1 MRFVFHKFQLQNL
14 GGSGTTKFAAVFD
27 NPMPAGLIQTSGQ
40 FGPWNS
46 SDPAD
51 TPISGTYV
59 LSNANLAVFNSI
71 GCLVSSDGKFKGT
84 LKQMEWINPHAM
96 LHLEVTNADG
106 SKAVWIFQTTGAAAL
121 RQKGLARASAGGL
134 AVGETYTVS
143 GFAAKNGKTQGFIK
157 TLKMPDGRLITMWFG
172 DPNGN

>member
-1 MRFVFHKFQLQNL
+1 MSSNYWALTVVVAVLFAGAIPAIAHHSVAAEYDFDKPLQL
-14 GGSGTTKFAAVFD
+14 T
-27 NPMPAGLIQTSGQ
+27 
-40 FGPWNS
+40 
-46 SDPAD
+46 
-51 TPISGTYV
+51 
-59 LSNANLAVFNSI
+59 
-71 GCLVSSDGKFKGT
+71 GT
-84 LKQMEWINPHAM
+84 LTQMEWINPHAM

-134 AVGETYTVS
+134 AVGETYTIS